1 MSILESPSRDPPF
14 STKSNLQI
22 TPEEPPKLTPKR
34 KRSNPSHSPLP
45 WSWNWSWSWNS
56 PLLPSPLLSPLST
69 RPSPESIPSF
79 NPEAWLSAAKSILHS
94 VKAKGTGTDA
104 DHANRRILKS
114 LEDAVW
120 MVNEEITGIETVVEE
135 MESWGGISVREAVG
149 IVEEAESNIW
159 ACLERVRAEIGE
171 MHGDEMDD
179 TVREA
184 IQCLLMGNIGEL
196 DALLER
202 MNT

>member
-1 MSILESPSRDPPF
+1 
-14 STKSNLQI
+14 
-22 TPEEPPKLTPKR
+22 
-34 KRSNPSHSPLP
+34 
-45 WSWNWSWSWNS
+45 
-56 PLLPSPLLSPLST
+56 
-69 RPSPESIPSF
+69 
-79 NPEAWLSAAKSILHS
+79 
-94 VKAKGTGTDA
+94 
-104 DHANRRILKS
+104 
-114 LEDAVW
+114 

-135 MESWGGISVREAVG
+135 MECWGGISVREAVE

-184 IQCLLMGNIGEL
+184 IQCLLMGNIGEV